1 MFVIYKPDKNTK
13 ITSINTALDKKLA
26 MSISSQTND
35 RNTQQLSVNRR
46 TLVNWSRKFSDR
58 LENESA
64 IEKEV
69 TDQAAKD
76 AERARIQQ
84 MADLHDRILA
94 ELSQRPLKEIPTD
107 RLALLAWRLQRKSTP
122 LPDKLTF
129 TEAFTE
135 DHILNADIPDP
146 KITWKA

>member
-1 MFVIYKPDKNTK
+1 MNSKSPETIEQF
-13 ITSINTALDKKLA
+13 ITLRARGTPYATIA
-26 MSISSQTND
+26 
-35 RNTQQLSVNRR
+35 QQLSVNRR